1 MFAKLRGL
9 FQRKK
14 PEAAQVK
21 AGRKLTAAERR
32 EIRKVIEA
40 AKGDGKPHSA
50 QDTLPFRQM
59 YPDGLCRLDDTTW
72 SRCIKFE
79 DVNYQL
85 AGQDDQTAIFE
96 ALCDMYNAH
105 DASIGM
111 ELTLICRKVNRAD
124 FRKRIEIAAQGDAFD
139 GVRALY
145 TEMLRAQ
152 LEHGN
157 NGMVKTKFLVLTV
170 EAGDIRTARARF
182 SRITLDALGHF
193 KAMGALAK
201 ALDGREW
208 LEVLHG
214 VLHPDGERF
223 SFAWEWLAPS
233 GLHVKDFIVPSS
245 FRFGEARRFRMGA
258 KYGAASFLQITA
270 PELND
275 RVLADLLDTDSSI
288 FVSLHI
294 RSMDQNEAIK
304 TVKRK
309 ITDLD
314 SMKIDAQKRAARE
327 GFDIDILPSDLA
339 TYAGEAK
346 NILRDLQSRN
356 ERMFLMT
363 FLVVNVADT
372 RQKLENDILRASSV
386 AQKHN
391 CHLVRL
397 DFQQEQ
403 GFVSALPLGVNQ
415 VKIQRGL
422 TTSSVAIFV
431 PFISQ
436 ELFQGGEALYYGLNA
451 TSGNMILA
459 DRKKLKTPNGL
470 ILGTPGSGKSFSA
483 KREILNVFLVTKDD
497 IIICDPEAEYF
508 PVVHRLGGQVIKI
521 SPTSSQYVNPMD
533 MSLNYSEDDSPLALK
548 SDFILSFCELAAGG
562 RNGLEPVE
570 KTVIDRAV
578 RTVYRPYLA
587 DPKPENVPILEDL
600 YDEILRQPEPEAKRI
615 AAALE
620 LYVHGSLNVFNHRT
634 NVDINNRLVCFDIKE
649 LGKQLKNLGM
659 LVIQDQVWNRV
670 TVNRSE
676 GKSTRY
682 YVDEFHLLLRGE
694 VGSWSVEIWKRFRKW
709 GGIPTGITQNIKDL
723 LASPEIENIFE
734 NSDFIYLLNQ
744 ASGDRK
750 ILCERLNIS
759 TQQAAH
765 ISNAGPGE
773 GLIFFG
779 NVILPF
785 ADNFPQDN
793 ELYSIMT
800 TRLSDLSDQSRPGE
814 AAAET
819 E

>member
-1 MFAKLRGL
+1 MSRNPKR
-9 FQRKK
+9 Q
-14 PEAAQVK
+14 PEAAEK
-21 AGRKLTAAERR
+21 PKHKLTAAEKR
-32 EIRKVIEA
+32 EIRRIIREA
-40 AKGDGKPHSA
+40 QGDGKPHSA

-59 YPDGLCRLDDTTW
+59 YPDGLCKLEDTAW
-72 SRCIKFE
+72 SRCIEFE
-79 DVNYQL
+79 DVNYQI
-85 AGQDDQTAIFE
+85 ARQEDQTAIFE

-105 DASIGM
+105 DSSIGM
-111 ELTLICRKVNRAD
+111 ELSLPCRRMNRED
-124 FRKRIEIAAQGDAFD
+124 FVKRIEIGAQGDDFD
-139 GVRALY
+139 GIRALY
-145 TEMLRAQ
+145 TEMLRGQ

-157 NGMVKTKFLVLTV
+157 NGLVKTKYLVLTI
-170 EAGDIRTARARF
+170 EAKDIKTARARF
-182 SRITLDALGHF
+182 SRIVQDALGHF
-193 KAMGALAK
+193 KVMGALAK

-208 LEVLHG
+208 LEMLHG
-214 VLHPDGERF
+214 VLHPDGDRF
-223 SFAWEWLAPS
+223 SFEWGWLAPS
-233 GLHVKDFIVPSS
+233 GLSVKDFIVPSS
-245 FRFGEARRFRMGA
+245 FRFGEARRFRIGG

-270 PELND
+270 PELSD
-275 RVLADLLDTDSSI
+275 RLLTDLLDTDDGI
-288 FVSLHI
+288 LVSLHI
-294 RSMDQNEAIK
+294 RSMDQSEAIK

-327 GFDIDILPSDLA
+327 GFDMDIIPSDLA

-356 ERMFLMT
+356 ERMFLVT
-363 FLVVNVADT
+363 FLVVNMADT
-372 RQKLENDILRASSV
+372 KQKLENDVFRAAGV
-386 AQKHN
+386 AQKYN
-391 CHLVRL
+391 CQLTRL

-403 GFVSALPLGVNQ
+403 GLVSALPLGVNQ
-415 VKIQRGL
+415 IRIQRGL
-422 TTSSVAIFV
+422 TTSSVAVFV
-431 PFISQ
+431 PFTTQ
-436 ELFQGGEALYYGLNA
+436 EIFQGGEALYYGLNA

-459 DRKKLKTPNGL
+459 DRKQLKTPNGL

-508 PVVHRLGGQVIKI
+508 PLVRRLGGQVIRI
-521 SPTSSQYVNPMD
+521 SPTSRQFVNPMD
-533 MSLNYSEDDSPLALK
+533 MNLNYSEDDNPLALK

-570 KTVIDRAV
+570 KTLIDRSV

-587 DPKPENVPILEDL
+587 DPKPENMPVLGDL
-600 YDEILRQPEPEAKRI
+600 YDEIKRQPEPEAQRV

-670 TVNRSE
+670 SANRSE
-676 GKSTRY
+676 GRATRY

-723 LASPEIENIFE
+723 LASQEIENIFE

-759 TQQAAH
+759 NQQAAH
-765 ISNAGPGE
+765 ISNAGPGQ

-779 NVILPF
+779 NVLLPF
-785 ADNFPQDN
+785 VDNFPQDN

-800 TRLSDLSDQSRPGE
+800 TRPGE
-814 AAAET
+814 VVKGDE
-819 E
+819 END

>member
-1 MFAKLRGL
+1 MFAKLKGL
-9 FQRKK
+9 FRGKK
-14 PEAAQVK
+14 PETAPEK

-59 YPDGLCRLDDTTW
+59 YPDGLCRLTDTAW
-72 SRCIKFE
+72 SRCIEFE

-152 LEHGN
+152 PEHGN
-157 NGMVKTKFLVLTV
+157 NGMVKTKFLVLTI
-170 EAGDIRTARARF
+170 EAADIKTARARF
-182 SRITLDALGHF
+182 SRIILDALGHF

-223 SFAWEWLAPS
+223 SFSWEWLAPS

-436 ELFQGGEALYYGLNA
+436 ELFQSGEALYYGLNA

-459 DRKKLKTPNGL
+459 DRKQLKTPNGL

-533 MSLNYSEDDSPLALK
+533 MSLNYSEDDSPL
-548 SDFILSFCELAAGG
+548 
-562 RNGLEPVE
+562 P
-570 KTVIDRAV
+570 
-578 RTVYRPYLA
+578 
-587 DPKPENVPILEDL
+587 
-600 YDEILRQPEPEAKRI
+600 
-615 AAALE
+615 
-620 LYVHGSLNVFNHRT
+620 
-634 NVDINNRLVCFDIKE
+634 
-649 LGKQLKNLGM
+649 
-659 LVIQDQVWNRV
+659 
-670 TVNRSE
+670 
-676 GKSTRY
+676 
-682 YVDEFHLLLRGE
+682 
-694 VGSWSVEIWKRFRKW
+694 
-709 GGIPTGITQNIKDL
+709 
-723 LASPEIENIFE
+723 
-734 NSDFIYLLNQ
+734 
-744 ASGDRK
+744 
-750 ILCERLNIS
+750 
-759 TQQAAH
+759 
-765 ISNAGPGE
+765 
-773 GLIFFG
+773 
-779 NVILPF
+779 
-785 ADNFPQDN
+785 
-793 ELYSIMT
+793 
-800 TRLSDLSDQSRPGE
+800 
-814 AAAET
+814 
-819 E
+819 

>member
-1 MFAKLRGL
+1 MSRNPKR
-9 FQRKK
+9 Q
-14 PEAAQVK
+14 PEAAEK
-21 AGRKLTAAERR
+21 PKHKLTAAEKR
-32 EIRKVIEA
+32 EIRRIIREA
-40 AKGDGKPHSA
+40 QGDGKPHSA

-59 YPDGLCRLDDTTW
+59 YPDGLCRLEDTAW
-72 SRCIKFE
+72 SRCIEFE
-79 DVNYQL
+79 DVNYQI
-85 AGQDDQTAIFE
+85 ARQEDQTAIFE

-105 DASIGM
+105 DSSIGM
-111 ELTLICRKVNRAD
+111 ELSLPCRRMNRED
-124 FRKRIEIAAQGDAFD
+124 FVKRIEIGAQGDDFD
-139 GVRALY
+139 GIRALY
-145 TEMLRAQ
+145 TEMLRGQ

-157 NGMVKTKFLVLTV
+157 NGLVKTKYLVLTI
-170 EAGDIRTARARF
+170 EAKDIKTARARF
-182 SRITLDALGHF
+182 SRIVQDALGHF
-193 KAMGALAK
+193 KVMGALAK

-208 LEVLHG
+208 LEMLHG
-214 VLHPDGERF
+214 VLHPDGDRF
-223 SFAWEWLAPS
+223 SFEWGWLAPS
-233 GLHVKDFIVPSS
+233 GLSVKDFIVPSS
-245 FRFGEARRFRMGA
+245 FRFGEARRFQIGG

-270 PELND
+270 PEIND
-275 RVLADLLDTDSSI
+275 RLLTDLLDTDDGI
-288 FVSLHI
+288 LVSLHI
-294 RSMDQNEAIK
+294 RSMDQSEAIK

-327 GFDIDILPSDLA
+327 GFDMDIIPSDLA

-356 ERMFLMT
+356 ERMFLVT
-363 FLVVNVADT
+363 FLVVNMADT
-372 RQKLENDILRASSV
+372 KQKLENDVFRAAGV
-386 AQKHN
+386 AQKYN
-391 CHLVRL
+391 CQLTRL

-403 GFVSALPLGVNQ
+403 GLVSALPLGVNQ
-415 VKIQRGL
+415 IKIQRGL
-422 TTSSVAIFV
+422 TTSSVAVFV
-431 PFISQ
+431 PFTTQ
-436 ELFQGGEALYYGLNA
+436 EIFQGGEALYYGLNA

-459 DRKKLKTPNGL
+459 DRKQLKTPNGL

-508 PVVHRLGGQVIKI
+508 PLVRRLGGQVIRI
-521 SPTSSQYVNPMD
+521 SPTSRQFVNPMD
-533 MSLNYSEDDSPLALK
+533 MNLNYSEDDNPLALK

-570 KTVIDRAV
+570 KTLIDRSV

-587 DPKPENVPILEDL
+587 DPKPENMPVLGDL
-600 YDEILRQPEPEAKRI
+600 YDEIKRQPEPEAQRV

-670 TVNRSE
+670 SANRSE
-676 GKSTRY
+676 GRATRY

-723 LASPEIENIFE
+723 LASQEIENIFE

-759 TQQAAH
+759 NQQAAH
-765 ISNAGPGE
+765 ISNAGPDRGSSSS
-773 GLIFFG
+773 GTSFC
-779 NVILPF
+779 P
-785 ADNFPQDN
+785 
-793 ELYSIMT
+793 SWT
-800 TRLSDLSDQSRPGE
+800 TSPRTTSFTAS
-814 AAAET
+814 
-819 E
+819 

>member
-1 MFAKLRGL
+1 MSAKTEPAN
-9 FQRKK
+9 K
-14 PEAAQVK
+14 PV
-21 AGRKLTAAERR
+21 RKLSAAERR
-32 EIRKVIEA
+32 EIRRVIETA
-40 AKGDGKPHSA
+40 RGDGKPHSA
-50 QDTLPFRQM
+50 QDTLPFLQM
-59 YPDGLCRLDDTTW
+59 YPDGLCRLDATTW
-72 SRCIKFE
+72 SRCIEFE

-85 AGQDDQTAIFE
+85 AQPDDQTAIFE

-111 ELTLICRKVNRAD
+111 QLALVSRRMNRED
-124 FRKRIEIAAQGDAFD
+124 FVKRIEIAAQNDQFD
-139 GVRALY
+139 RIRALY
-145 TEMLRAQ
+145 TQMLRRQ
-152 LEHGN
+152 LERGN
-157 NGMVKTKFLVLTV
+157 NGLVKTKLLVLTI
-170 EAGDIRTARARF
+170 EAGNIKTARARF
-182 SRITLDALGHF
+182 SRIVLDALGHF
-193 KAMGALAK
+193 KVMGALAK
-201 ALDGREW
+201 QLDGKEW
-208 LEVLHG
+208 LEILHG
-214 VLHPDGERF
+214 ILHPDGERF
-223 SFAWEWLAPS
+223 SFEWSWLAPS
-233 GLHVKDFIVPSS
+233 GLSVKDFIAPSS
-245 FRFGEARRFRMGA
+245 FRFGESRRFQMA
-258 KYGAASFLQITA
+258 DKYCAASFLQITA
-270 PELND
+270 PEMDD
-275 RVLADLLDTDSSI
+275 RMLTELLDTDSSLL
-288 FVSLHI
+288 VSLHI
-294 RSMDQNEAIK
+294 RSMDQAEAIK

-314 SMKIDAQKRAARE
+314 SMKIDAQKKAVRE
-327 GFDIDILPSDLA
+327 GFDMDILPTDLA

-363 FLVVNVADT
+363 FLVVNFADT
-372 RQKLENDILRASSV
+372 KQKLDNDLLRAASV
-386 AQKHN
+386 AQKYN
-391 CHLVRL
+391 CSLTRL

-415 VKIQRGL
+415 IKIQRGL
-422 TTSSVAIFV
+422 TTSAVAVFV
-431 PFISQ
+431 PFTTQ
-436 ELFQGGEALYYGLNA
+436 EIFQGDEALYYGLNA

-459 DRKKLKTPNGL
+459 DRKKLKTPNGI

-483 KREILNVFLVTKDD
+483 KRSILNVFLVTKDD

-508 PVVHRLGGQVIKI
+508 PLVDRLQGQVIKI
-521 SPTSSQYVNPMD
+521 SPTSDQYVNPMD
-533 MSLNYSEDDSPLALK
+533 LNLNYSEDDNPLALK

-570 KTVIDRAV
+570 KTLIDRAV

-587 DPKPENVPILEDL
+587 DPKPENVPILTDL
-600 YDEILRQPEPEAKRI
+600 YEEIKRQPEPEAQRV
-615 AAALE
+615 ASALE

-670 TVNRSE
+670 SQNRDA
-676 GKSTRY
+676 GKSTWY
-682 YVDEFHLLLRGE
+682 FVDEFHLLLRGE
-694 VGSWSVEIWKRFRKW
+694 VGAWSVEIWKRFRKW

-734 NSDFIYLLNQ
+734 NSDFVYLLNQ

-759 TQQAAH
+759 KQQAAH
-765 ISNAGPGE
+765 ISNSGPGQ

-785 ADNFPQDN
+785 VDNFPKDN
-793 ELYSIMT
+793 ELYAIMT
-800 TRLSDLSDQSRPGE
+800 TRPGE
-814 AAAET
+814 TQTKPTTT